1 MADNSKIV
9 KRIEEAIK
17 NSETNNFTL
26 FFFVID
32 CKNVPNSNMFYIYHM
47 AKTLHDNGYNVKMLY
62 QMDKEYTAEELEKLE
77 RKQQYIDENRR
88 FVGVREWLGDEYAN
102 IPHMNISDGKWAVSP
117 SDFLFIP
124 EAFASLMQ
132 QTYKFKAPC
141 RRFVILQNY
150 DYVTDFIP
158 LGVEWKNYGI
168 FDAIT
173 STDKQAE
180 LIKSVFPYM
189 RTRTISPCIPDM
201 FRKPITPHKLYV
213 NIVAKKQSD
222 VGKFIRTFYWKYPM
236 YKFIS
241 FKDVRNLKQDVYAET
256 LQNGAITVWM
266 DDETPFG
273 YAPLEAMRCGNVV
286 VGKIPEMI
294 PEWMQDEEGIIN
306 NGFWTYDKMSLPD
319 ALSKVL
325 ALWMNDEI
333 PQELTDSVEETNKK
347 YTQKQW
353 NENVVSMMK
362 ELVDDR
368 ITEFKNIKEQA
379 SVNNDNKTE
388 EA

>member
-1 MADNSKIV
+1 MADNNKIV
-9 KRIEEAIK
+9 KRIEDAIK
-17 NSETNNFTL
+17 SSENNDFTL

-47 AKTLHDNGYNVKMLY
+47 AKTLKDDGYNVKMLY
-62 QMDKEYTAEELEKLE
+62 QLGNEYSAKELEELE
-77 RKQQYIDENRR
+77 RKQKFINDDRR
-88 FVGVREWLGDEYAN
+88 FIGVGEWLGEEYAS
-102 IPHMNISDGKWAVSP
+102 IPHMNIANDKWAVSP

-132 QTYKFKAPC
+132 QTYKYKAPC

-189 RTRTISPCIPDM
+189 RTKTVSPCIPDM
-201 FRKPITPHKLYV
+201 FRKPIAPHKLYV
-213 NIVAKKQSD
+213 NVIAKRQSD

-236 YKFIS
+236 YKFVS
-241 FKDVRNLKQDVYAET
+241 FKDVRNLKQEVYAET
-256 LQNGAITVWM
+256 LKNGAITVWM

-286 VGKIPEMI
+286 IGKIPETI
-294 PEWMQDEEGIIN
+294 PEWMQDEEGILN
-306 NGFWTYDKMSLPD
+306 NGFWVYDKNSLPD
-319 ALSKVL
+319 ALSNVL
-325 ALWMNDEI
+325 TMWMNDAI

-353 NENVVSMMK
+353 TENVTSMMK

-368 ITEFKNIKEQA
+368 IAEFKSIKEQA
-379 SVNNDNKTE
+379 LNNENKTE
-388 EA
+388 E

>member
-1 MADNSKIV
+1 MTDNTKII
-9 KRIEEAIK
+9 KRIEDAIK

-47 AKTLHDNGYNVKMLY
+47 AKTLYDNGYNVKMLY
-62 QMDKEYTAEELEKLE
+62 QMDKEYTTEELEELE
-77 RKQQYIDENRR
+77 RKQQFINNDRR
-88 FVGVREWLGDEYAN
+88 FVGVREWLGNDYAN
-102 IPHMNISDGKWAVSP
+102 LPHMNISNGQWSVSP

-189 RTRTISPCIPDM
+189 RTKTISPCIPDM
-201 FRKPITPHKLYV
+201 FRKPVTPHKLYV
-213 NIVAKKQSD
+213 NIIAKRQSD
-222 VGKFIRTFYWKYPM
+222 VGKLIRTFYWKYPI

-241 FKDVRNLKQDVYAET
+241 FKDVRNLNQEKYAET
-256 LQNGAITVWM
+256 LKNGAITVWI

-273 YAPLEAMRCGNVV
+273 YAPLEAMRCGNIVI
-286 VGKIPEMI
+286 GKIPETI

-306 NGFWTYDKMSLPD
+306 NGYWSYDKLSLVD
-319 ALSKVL
+319 VL
-325 ALWMNDEI
+325 AKVVSTWMNDEI

-347 YTQKQW
+347 YTQSQW
-353 NENVVSMMK
+353 NENVTSLMK
-362 ELVDDR
+362 ELVEDR
-368 ITEFKNIKEQA
+368 INEFKTIKEQTI
-379 SVNNDNKTE
+379 NNEGKTS

>member
-1 MADNSKIV
+1 MTDKSKIV
-9 KRIEEAIK
+9 KRIEDAIK
-17 NSETNNFTL
+17 SSENNDFTL

-47 AKTLHDNGYNVKMLY
+47 AKTLMDNGYNVKMLY
-62 QMDKEYTAEELEKLE
+62 QIGNEYSAKELEELE
-77 RKQQYIDENRR
+77 RKQKFINDDRR
-88 FVGVREWLGDEYAN
+88 FIGVGEWLGEEYAS
-102 IPHMNISDGKWAVSP
+102 IPHMNIANDKWAVSP

-132 QTYKFKAPC
+132 QTYKYKAPC

-189 RTRTISPCIPDM
+189 RTKTVNPCIPDM
-201 FRKPITPHKLYV
+201 FRKPIAPHKLYV
-213 NIVAKKQSD
+213 NVIAKRQSD

-236 YKFIS
+236 YKFVS
-241 FKDVRNLKQDVYAET
+241 FKDVRNLKQEVYAET
-256 LQNGAITVWM
+256 LKNGAITVWM

-286 VGKIPEMI
+286 IGKIPETI

-306 NGFWTYDKMSLPD
+306 NGFWVYDKNSLPD
-319 ALSKVL
+319 ALSNVL
-325 ALWMNDEI
+325 TMWMNDAI
-333 PQELTDSVEETNKK
+333 PQELTDSAEKTNKK

-353 NENVVSMMK
+353 NENVTSMMK

-368 ITEFKNIKEQA
+368 IAEFKSIKEQA
-379 SVNNDNKTE
+379 LNNENKTE
-388 EA
+388 E

>member
-1 MADNSKIV
+1 MTDNSKIL

-32 CKNVPNSNMFYIYHM
+32 CKNVPNSNMFYIYQM
-47 AKTLHDNGYNVKMLY
+47 AKTLYDNGYNVKMLY
-62 QMDKEYTAEELEKLE
+62 QMDKEYTVEELEKLE

-189 RTRTISPCIPDM
+189 RTRTINPCIPDM

-256 LQNGAITVWM
+256 LKEGAITVWM

-273 YAPLEAMRCGNVV
+273 YAPLEAMRCGNIV

-325 ALWMNDEI
+325 TLWMNDEI

-353 NENVVSMMK
+353 NKNVVSMMK

>member
-1 MADNSKIV
+1 MTDNTKII
-9 KRIEEAIK
+9 KRIEDAIK

-47 AKTLHDNGYNVKMLY
+47 AKTLYDNGYNVKMLY
-62 QMDKEYTAEELEKLE
+62 QMDKEYTTEELEELE
-77 RKQQYIDENRR
+77 RKQQFINNDRR
-88 FVGVREWLGDEYAN
+88 FVGVREWLGNDYAN
-102 IPHMNISDGKWAVSP
+102 LPHMNISNGQWSVSP

-189 RTRTISPCIPDM
+189 RTKTISPCIPDM
-201 FRKPITPHKLYV
+201 FRKPVTPHKLYV
-213 NIVAKKQSD
+213 NIIAKRQSD
-222 VGKFIRTFYWKYPM
+222 VGKLIRTFYWKYPI

-241 FKDVRNLKQDVYAET
+241 FKDVRNLNQEKYAET
-256 LQNGAITVWM
+256 LKNGAITVWI
-266 DDETPFG
+266 DDETSFG
-273 YAPLEAMRCGNVV
+273 YAPLEAMRCGNIVI
-286 VGKIPEMI
+286 GKIPETI

-306 NGFWTYDKMSLPD
+306 NGYWTYDKLSLVD
-319 ALSKVL
+319 VL
-325 ALWMNDEI
+325 AKVVSTWMNDEI
-333 PQELTDSVEETNKK
+333 PQELADSVEETNKK
-347 YTQKQW
+347 YTQSQW
-353 NENVVSMMK
+353 NENVTSLMK
-362 ELVDDR
+362 ELVEDR
-368 ITEFKNIKEQA
+368 INEFKTIKEQTI
-379 SVNNDNKTE
+379 NNEGKTS

>member
-1 MADNSKIV
+1 MTDNTKII
-9 KRIEEAIK
+9 KRIEDAIK

-47 AKTLHDNGYNVKMLY
+47 AKTLYDNGYNVKMLY
-62 QMDKEYTAEELEKLE
+62 QMDKEYTTEELEELE
-77 RKQQYIDENRR
+77 RKQQFINNDRR
-88 FVGVREWLGDEYAN
+88 FVGVREWLGNDYAN
-102 IPHMNISDGKWAVSP
+102 LPHMNISNGQWSVSP

-189 RTRTISPCIPDM
+189 RTKTISPCIPDM
-201 FRKPITPHKLYV
+201 FRKPVTPHKLYV
-213 NIVAKKQSD
+213 NIIAKRQSD
-222 VGKFIRTFYWKYPM
+222 VGKLIRTFYWKYPI

-241 FKDVRNLKQDVYAET
+241 FKDVRNLNQEKYAET
-256 LQNGAITVWM
+256 LKNGAITVWV
-266 DDETPFG
+266 DDETSFG
-273 YAPLEAMRCGNVV
+273 YAPLEAMRCGNIVI
-286 VGKIPEMI
+286 GKIPETI

-306 NGFWTYDKMSLPD
+306 NGYWTYDKLSLVD
-319 ALSKVL
+319 VL
-325 ALWMNDEI
+325 AKVVSTWMNDEI

-347 YTQKQW
+347 YTQSQW
-353 NENVVSMMK
+353 NENVTSLMK
-362 ELVDDR
+362 GLVEDR
-368 ITEFKNIKEQA
+368 INEFKAIKEQTI
-379 SVNNDNKTE
+379 NNEGKTS